1 MEGDILILA
10 NEISTEQYEMLKECA
25 TKKTTIDKCKR
36 WHIS

>member
-10 NEISTEQYEMLKECA
+10 HENSTEEHEMYKDCA

-36 WHIS
+36 